1 MSEPSKSPAPS
12 KGATSSKN
20 RRSLRHVAWVYLCQ
34 FSVYVFFKTFFR
46 IKHIGARNIPRS
58 GPTMMVANHQSF
70 FDPPAIGCGYY
81 GVTSCLARKSLFK
94 SKLFAA
100 LISSIDTIPL
110 ETEGLGYQGIKET
123 MRRLKNGEA
132 ILIFPEGQRS
142 FDGELCE
149 FTTGYANIASKAKA
163 TLVPIAISGA
173 FEVFPRTKKYPT
185 FFGPRVVVEY
195 GAPIPPEEYAGLSV
209 DEINALVRGR
219 IETMYERNRPRRK
232 A

>member
-1 MSEPSKSPAPS
+1 
-12 KGATSSKN
+12 
-20 RRSLRHVAWVYLCQ
+20 
-34 FSVYVFFKTFFR
+34 
-46 IKHIGARNIPRS
+46 
-58 GPTMMVANHQSF
+58 
-70 FDPPAIGCGYY
+70 IGCGYY

-132 ILIFPEGQRS
+132 ILIFPEGQRC

-185 FFGPRVVVEY
+185 LFGPRIVVEY
-195 GAPIPPEEYAGLSV
+195 GAPIPPEEYAGLSA
-209 DEINALVRGR
+209 DEINALVLER
-219 IETMYERNRPRRK
+219 IKTMYERNRPRRK
-232 A
+232 K